1 MMLLSNLIMDIWLS
15 LMMLVP
21 ILVFLST
28 KRIQL
33 QAYGKLTPI
42 NSLQEMPSKT
52 LLSVMILVCLGS
64 QLLPTALIK
73 AR

>member
-1 MMLLSNLIMDIWLS
+1 MMLLSNLIIDIWLS
-15 LMMLVP
+15 LMRLVL

-33 QAYGKLTPI
+33 QVYGKLTPI

-52 LLSVMILVCLGS
+52 LLSVMILVFLGS

>member
-15 LMMLVP
+15 LMRLVL

-33 QAYGKLTPI
+33 QVYGKLTPI

-52 LLSVMILVCLGS
+52 LLSVMILVFLGS